1 MRAVSPVRG
10 IALLVVALLL
20 AACATGGPAAVG
32 GRQNCAE
39 DQRGSTGLNPMFFV
53 FCLQS
58 P

>member
-1 MRAVSPVRG
+1 MTPVRG
-10 IALLVVALLL
+10 IALVVAALLL

-32 GRQNCAE
+32 GRQSCAE